1 MKLATIRLNDEQT
14 SRQKS
19 NSAEHTAAVRVD
31 SQENDSRYTVID
43 GYASLS
49 KLLCHMGGT
58 KALEIAKAANGQTG
72 DFTTADLAPVLP
84 QPEKII
90 CVGVNYLRH
99 IAEMGREPAKYPTF
113 FAKFPNALAGAKDPL
128 VIPRETNSFDYE
140 GELAVIIGKR
150 VRRVK
155 GAAAREAIF
164 GYTIANDGS
173 ARDWQNRTPQWDQ
186 GKMWDGSTPL
196 GPVIVT
202 PDEVPD
208 DAQLVT
214 HIDGEVRQCARINDR
229 LFDSVALVEY
239 LSTIMTL
246 KPGDVILTGTPGGV
260 GHGMTPPRYLTHG
273 NLVEISIAGIGKLAN
288 RVVAE
293 A

>member
-1 MKLATIRLNDEQT
+1 MKLATIRLDGEPAT
-14 SRQKS
+14 FP
-19 NSAEHTAAVRVD
+19 EFDTTCHTAAVRVD
-31 SQENDSRYTVID
+31 STGSNTSYTVID
-43 GYASLS
+43 GYSSLS
-49 KLLCHMGGT
+49 DLLRRAGGK
-58 KALEIAKAANGQTG
+58 KALQIAQSACGKVG
-72 DFTTADLAPVLP
+72 DFATANLAPALP

-90 CVGVNYLRH
+90 CVGVNYLKH

-113 FAKFPNALAGAKDPL
+113 FAKFPNTLAGAKDPL
-128 VIPRETNSFDYE
+128 IIPRETNSFDYE
-140 GELAVIIGKR
+140 GELAVVIGKR
-150 VRRVK
+150 VRRAR

-173 ARDWQNRTPQWDQ
+173 ARDWQNRTLQWDQ

-196 GPVIVT
+196 GPVVAT

-214 HIDGEVRQCARINDR
+214 HVDGEMRQCARINNR

-260 GHGMTPPRYLTHG
+260 GHGMTPPHYLTHG
-273 NLVEISIAGIGKLAN
+273 NLVEISIEGIGELAN

-293 A
+293 K